1 MLAQSVTEKKPI
13 EPGSADSAALAIA
26 KMRAAGFALK
36 TDGDALQI
44 APSDRLTDEQRAYI
58 RAHKVLLLAELRA
71 ELAPVAES
79 FPIAPVIPVMPVVAV
94 VDFDQDAFEE
104 RAAILEYDAGF
115 SRDEAERRALALM
128 SAENL
133 LKPTVQAPPVESAV
147 APPLPVAK
155 PEIVCCGDCA
165 HSVLSPDTC
174 PVYGWRLCGLDIE
187 GGGGFGRAVRRCD
200 AWEVRT

>member
-1 MLAQSVTEKKPI
+1 LNATAIRKI
-13 EPGSADSAALAIA
+13 E
-26 KMRAAGFALK
+26 AAGYRLRLA
-36 TDGDALQI
+36 GDALQVSP
-44 APSDRLTDEQRAYI
+44 ADRLTADQRAFI
-58 RAHKVLLLAELRA
+58 RAHKADLVAALEQPAGAENLLKPTVQAA
-71 ELAPVAES
+71 QGHG
-79 FPIAPVIPVMPVVAV
+79 I
-94 VDFDQDAFEE
+94 DAATDLEEWFEE

-165 HSVLSPDTC
+165 HSILPPDTC
-174 PVYGWRLCGLDIE
+174 PVYGWRLCGLSLE
-187 GGGGFGRAVRRCD
+187 GGGGFGRTERRCQ
-200 AWEVRT
+200 AWAAN

>member
-44 APSDRLTDEQRAYI
+44 APSDRLTDAQRAYI

-79 FPIAPVIPVMPVVAV
+79 FPIAPVIPVMPV
-94 VDFDQDAFEE
+94 DFDQDAFEE
-104 RAAILEYDAGF
+104 RAAILEFEAGF

-128 SAENL
+128 S
-133 LKPTVQAPPVESAV
+133 TSSVESAV
-147 APPLPVAK
+147 ATPPPLTR
-155 PEIVCCGDCA
+155 PEMVCCADCA
-165 HSVLSPDTC
+165 HSVLPPDTC
-174 PVYGWRLCGLDIE
+174 PVYGWRLCGLSLV
-187 GGGGFGRAVRRCD
+187 GG
-200 AWEVRT
+200 

>member
-1 MLAQSVTEKKPI
+1 MQRAT
-13 EPGSADSAALAIA
+13 GSRAMSNGQ
-26 KMRAAGFALK
+26 AAGGFA
-36 TDGDALQI
+36 
-44 APSDRLTDEQRAYI
+44 R
-58 RAHKVLLLAELRA
+58 AELRA
-71 ELAPVAES
+71 ELAPV
-79 FPIAPVIPVMPVVAV
+79 IPVMPVVSV
-94 VDFDQDAFEE
+94 VDFDKDAFEE

-165 HSVLSPDTC
+165 HSVLPPDTC
-174 PVYGWRLCGLDIE
+174 PTYGWRLCGLGLE
-187 GGGGFGRAVRRCD
+187 GGGGFGRAVRRCEKWRYELPPLRK
-200 AWEVRT
+200 AFSA